1 MDVRRLYPFL
11 NEKDELDYLRESK
24 SGNGGKNGWM
34 ALYPSSNAPG
44 WSQRGGGG
52 GRYNHGSKSASNI
65 MIPRNIVLDDCDQ
78 RNQIMSLG
86 LTKCSY
92 SKNKNN
98 ATSNIGIHNS

>member
-11 NEKDELDYLRESK
+11 NEKDELDYLGESK

-52 GRYNHGSKSASNI
+52 GRYNHGSKSASNF

-78 RNQIMSLG
+78 RNQNVIGAYQVFLFQEQEQCY
-86 LTKCSY
+86 LQHRY
-92 SKNKNN
+92 S
-98 ATSNIGIHNS
+98 